1 MDGLP
6 KFRET
11 LEVLDRYRVDCILV
25 GGVAAV
31 LQGVPIST
39 LDTDIVYRRTADNIE
54 RLAAALRELE
64 ATYRDPAGRRIEP
77 DTSRLAAGGHHLLRT
92 RLGPLDVLATIG
104 ASRTYEDLEPHA
116 ARYALEGGMNVLL
129 LDLQTIIETKEQ
141 AGRSKDL
148 LALPILRETL
158 RLREA
163 EPNAH

>member
-1 MDGLP
+1 MRGLP

-11 LEVLDRYRVDCILV
+11 LEVLDRHRVECIVV

-39 LDTDIVYRRTADNIE
+39 LDTDIVYRRTAANID
-54 RLAAALRELE
+54 RLVAALRELE
-64 ATYRDPAGRRIEP
+64 AIYRDPAGRRIAP
-77 DTSRLAAGGHHLLRT
+77 DATRLAAGGHHLLQT

-104 ASRTYEDLEPHA
+104 AHRTYEDLERHA
-116 ARYALEGGMNVLL
+116 ARYALEGMNVLL
-129 LDLQTIIETKEQ
+129 LELRAIIETKEQ

-148 LALPILRETL
+148 LALPVLRETL

-163 EPNAH
+163 ERNAR